1 MKKDDGISI
10 LLSIIINIIIV
21 LLIPSLSANKVE
33 NKKIKIGLVAYENKN
48 RTKLEGQKNSNTSQ
62 KKTAEELK
70 KIPPKKEVTKVEKPV
85 EDEEQNA
92 EQEVKKEEKK
102 TTPKSDKI
110 DLSALNNIAS
120 SVSVPKVEV
129 MTSVQPKSSGYREVA
144 VLEISKKELQSG
156 VTSKNKASE
165 NITLSKELISAENE
179 KLELNDEDKIAFNSE
194 IGKDSSFDRILQISG
209 ETEGLPSGYRLG
221 TEDGDIVARW
231 DTSNREPVYPESAQL
246 KGLHG
251 SVKIRMNIDENG
263 NVHSCTTPECPICR
277 VFGRGAGDNEIAKSG
292 PTRISVK
299 DAYLTQESREILEKL
314 REKVG
319 FDTEWKYENNINRLT
334 SRNSERIPAGIK
346 FEFSISYKVFD
357 MNDNGKLD
365 EELFEK
371 VVLKGLK
378 TLLIEGIGGGVSR
391 GNGQIRFVKLDV
403 DGESYIDKIENIS
416 IR

>member
-1 MKKDDGISI
+1 MKKNMLKVIFFFLIVAVRSF
-10 LLSIIINIIIV
+10 SIIDDEINEIFQIESSKNKE
-21 LLIPSLSANKVE
+21 LIL
-33 NKKIKIGLVAYENKN
+33 
-48 RTKLEGQKNSNTSQ
+48 
-62 KKTAEELK
+62 
-70 KIPPKKEVTKVEKPV
+70 
-85 EDEEQNA
+85 
-92 EQEVKKEEKK
+92 EQEVRAETFDPVLVRDTYSKRL
-102 TTPKSDKI
+102 I
-110 DLSALNNIAS
+110 DYLY
-120 SVSVPKVEV
+120 
-129 MTSVQPKSSGYREVA
+129 Q
-144 VLEISKKELQSG
+144 
-156 VTSKNKASE
+156 
-165 NITLSKELISAENE
+165 
-179 KLELNDEDKIAFNSE
+179 
-194 IGKDSSFDRILQISG
+194 
-209 ETEGLPSGYRLG
+209 
-221 TEDGDIVARW
+221 
-231 DTSNREPVYPESAQL
+231 QL
-246 KGLHG
+246 FK
-251 SVKIRMNIDENG
+251 IDENG

-277 VFGRGAGDNEIAKSG
+277 VFGRGAGDSEIAKSG

-299 DAYLTQESREILEKL
+299 DAYLTEESREILEKL

-334 SRNSERIPAGIK
+334 SKATPRNSERIPAGIK

>member
-1 MKKDDGISI
+1 MRLKSIKKIDGII
-10 LLSIIINIIIV
+10 ELLTGTRVGGSSDTIEIGGNDSPIV
-21 LLIPSLSANKVE
+21 RNPLNNEPYIPGSSLKGKMRMFMEWV
-33 NKKIKIGLVAYENKN
+33 
-48 RTKLEGQKNSNTSQ
+48 
-62 KKTAEELK
+62 
-70 KIPPKKEVTKVEKPV
+70 
-85 EDEEQNA
+85 
-92 EQEVKKEEKK
+92 EEK
-102 TTPKSDKI
+102 
-110 DLSALNNIAS
+110 
-120 SVSVPKVEV
+120 
-129 MTSVQPKSSGYREVA
+129 
-144 VLEISKKELQSG
+144 
-156 VTSKNKASE
+156 
-165 NITLSKELISAENE
+165 
-179 KLELNDEDKIAFNSE
+179 
-194 IGKDSSFDRILQISG
+194 
-209 ETEGLPSGYRLG
+209 
-221 TEDGDIVARW
+221 
-231 DTSNREPVYPESAQL
+231 
-246 KGLHG
+246 
-251 SVKIRMNIDENG
+251 IDENG

-277 VFGRGAGDNEIAKSG
+277 VFGRGAGDSEIAKSG

-334 SRNSERIPAGIK
+334 SKATPRNSERIPAGIK